1 MFQGWWVLW
10 DRSFFGLESSR
21 WAGDLSVTWL
31 MPLAGCWCHFRGS
44 ALLRANTKCWE
55 MSLQGNSLFMD
66 LVPNLLL
73 GFCLQRWWTVPKGFM
88 FVQGADTAQ
97 HRALILLLNKV
108 QGIKTKII
116 VDFKFSYITVR
127 YMFYLLLF
135 LCLLCISWVKH
146 LILKLN

>member
-1 MFQGWWVLW
+1 M
-10 DRSFFGLESSR
+10 
-21 WAGDLSVTWL
+21 
-31 MPLAGCWCHFRGS
+31 
-44 ALLRANTKCWE
+44 
-55 MSLQGNSLFMD
+55 
-66 LVPNLLL
+66 
-73 GFCLQRWWTVPKGFM
+73 
-88 FVQGADTAQ
+88 QGADTAQ
-97 HRALILLLNKV
+97 HRALILLLNEV